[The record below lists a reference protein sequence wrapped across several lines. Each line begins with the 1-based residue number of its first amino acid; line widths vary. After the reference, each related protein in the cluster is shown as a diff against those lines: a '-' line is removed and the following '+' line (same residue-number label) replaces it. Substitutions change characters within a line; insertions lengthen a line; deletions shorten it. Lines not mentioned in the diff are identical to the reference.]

1 MGDEIRKKID
11 TLLEK
16 YYSDAKIKHKHDEI
30 VLNFYI
36 ETVKKFPFV
45 KKLIRENTR
54 LKLENSRLKAEN
66 NELTSSYCSENINL
80 EINEKDESS
89 NELSS
94 DSEEIENVQETED
107 GGGNNECSNN
117 N

>member
-16 YYSDAKIKHKHDEI
+16 YYSDAKVTHKNNEI
-30 VLNFYI
+30 MLNFYM
-36 ETVKKFPFV
+36 ETVKKFPIV
-45 KKLIRENTR
+45 KKLITENTR

-94 DSEEIENVQETED
+94 DSEEIEHAQETED
-107 GGGNNECSNN
+107 EGRHC
-117 N
+117 